1 MNQKQFLLTLLL
13 AIISAFLGGT
23 LGVWFLMP
31 QSVLVQDGPQNVIT
45 AEEFRVVDDEGNTL
59 ATLGESLTLTS
70 KDGMREVRI
79 HTDLFDFSGL
89 ESAGTGL
96 QLPPLTHTLL
106 LQPSQITLRKKG
118 RMVTHLS
125 AASLELY
132 DSEGRER
139 AVLGTTLLKNPD
151 TGFAEFGAPSS
162 LILSDEDGKV
172 VWWAP

>member
-1 MNQKQFLLTLLL
+1 MNRKQFIFTLSVALLSGLM
-13 AIISAFLGGT
+13 GGV
-23 LGVWFLMP
+23 LSIWFLMP
-31 QSVLVQDGPQNVIT
+31 PSAVSQDEPQKVIT

-70 KDGMREVRI
+70 KDGMGEVRI

-96 QLPPLTHTLL
+96 QPPPPTHTLL
-106 LQPSQITLRKKG
+106 LLPTGITLKNKG

-151 TGFAEFGAPSS
+151 TGFAEIGAPSS
-162 LILSDEDGKV
+162 LILLDEDGKV

>member
-1 MNQKQFLLTLLL
+1 MKSMQYVLML
-13 AIISAFLGGT
+13 ALSIISGFLGGA
-23 LGVWFLMP
+23 LSVWFLMP
-31 QSVLVQDGPQNVIT
+31 QSAVSQDEPQNVIT

-59 ATLGESLTLTS
+59 ATLGRSLTLTS

-96 QLPPLTHTLL
+96 QPPPLTYTLL

-118 RMVTHLS
+118 RIVTHLS

-139 AVLGTTLLKNPD
+139 AVLGTTLLKNSD

>member
-1 MNQKQFLLTLLL
+1 M
-13 AIISAFLGGT
+13 
-23 LGVWFLMP
+23 WFLMP
-31 QSVLVQDGPQNVIT
+31 QSAVSQDEPQNVIT

-59 ATLGESLTLTS
+59 ATLGRSLTLTS

-79 HTDLFDFSGL
+79 HTDLFDFSEL
-89 ESAGTGL
+89 LRIENR
-96 QLPPLTHTLL
+96 LPPLTHTLL
-106 LQPSQITLRKKG
+106 LQPSRITLRNKG